1 MSKTLYIN
9 GLFLAQKQTG
19 VQVVAYE
26 MCQALHKLGWHV
38 VCLMPDV
45 EIEDSYSPNF
55 EVVKLAGHTGHI
67 WEQTTLRRYLKKI
80 GNPLFINLFGLG
92 VVGYKNQVVSVHDI
106 AYSINPKWFGWSYR
120 TVYGLL
126 LPILTRQARKVLTV
140 SEFSKREII
149 KEYSISSDK
158 VVIVSPAPKNR
169 PHSEVEPGVEGKYVI
184 AVSSIDPRKNFEML
198 IKAFVRRPDDGV
210 KLVVVGGANKVFG
223 DTIIDNTDNRIEF
236 LGRVS
241 DERLDALYRNATL
254 YVCSSLYEGFGIPAL
269 EAMQH
274 GCPVAVSDIEVFHEV
289 LGDNAVYFDPTNPD
303 DIAEKITDALS
314 KNYDENDR
322 NALVE
327 YSKRYNMD
335 YSAEKLTKELEKLL

>member
-80 GNPLFINLFGLG
+80 GSPLFINLFGLG

-158 VVIVSPAPKNR
+158 IVIVSPAPKNR

>member
-1 MSKTLYIN
+1 M
-9 GLFLAQKQTG
+9 
-19 VQVVAYE
+19 AYE

-55 EVVKLAGHTGHI
+55 EVEKLAGHTGHI

-80 GNPLFINLFGLG
+80 GSPLFINLFGLG